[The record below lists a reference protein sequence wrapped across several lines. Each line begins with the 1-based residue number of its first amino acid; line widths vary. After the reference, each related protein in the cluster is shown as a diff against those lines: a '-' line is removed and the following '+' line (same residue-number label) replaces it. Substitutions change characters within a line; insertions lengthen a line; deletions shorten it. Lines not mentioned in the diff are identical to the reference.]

1 MISGTNRF
9 KKIKGNILSLL
20 QGSSGNNYFHFLF
33 DIIPKIILLEKNLL
47 KDINLFLLPNI
58 KDWQKTILSSFGIGE
73 KQLLNSNTN
82 RHVEAEKIYAVD
94 HPWYMKGFVNYEIK
108 NMPEWVVFSLREKFL
123 NYSKKYLSRENF
135 YRPLGLNI

>member
-9 KKIKGNILSLL
+9 KKKIKGNILSLL

-33 DIIPKIILLEKNLL
+33 DIIPKIILLEKKNLL
-47 KDINLFLLPNI
+47 KDINLFLLPDI
-58 KDWQKTILSSFGIGE
+58 KDWQKIILSSFGIGE
-73 KQLLNSNTN
+73 KQLLNSNKN

-108 NMPEWVVFSLREKFL
+108 NIQVGSIL
-123 NYSKKYLSRENF
+123 
-135 YRPLGLNI
+135 